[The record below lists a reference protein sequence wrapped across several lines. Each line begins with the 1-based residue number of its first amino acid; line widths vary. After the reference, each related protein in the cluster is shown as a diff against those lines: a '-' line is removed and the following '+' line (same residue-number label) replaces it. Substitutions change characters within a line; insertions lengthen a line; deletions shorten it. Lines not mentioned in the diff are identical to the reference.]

1 MYISINWI
9 KDFVDLSGID
19 VENLIYK
26 FTMSTAEVE
35 GITKHGEDIKDVIVA
50 QILSVEDVEN
60 SKKLHKLVVDTG
72 SEKLQV
78 ICGAP
83 NVRVGAKV
91 AFAQVGS
98 IVLGQKIGQA
108 TLAGNLSNGM
118 CLSEKELGIS
128 EDHSGII
135 ILDDSAKLGEDIK
148 NIIPIDDIIYEVD
161 NKSLTNRPDLWGHY
175 GIAREIAAI
184 TGRELK
190 PLEVENLEL
199 YKEFET
205 LGVSVEADDENPLCL
220 RYSSMRVENVT
231 KKNASWKMR
240 VRLYYCGMRSI
251 NLLADMTNYIMLELG
266 QPMHAFDEK
275 VVGSVNV
282 KTLKED
288 TKFTTLDGKERMLDR
303 GTLMIC
309 NENTPVGIAGVM
321 GGLDSEIT
329 ESTTSLFLESANF
342 DSVAIRKTASKLDLR
357 TDAAARYEKTLDPE
371 LTELAIARFIKILR
385 DEDSNIKVTSA
396 FTDVY
401 IKRYPH
407 ITIDIDKDYID
418 KSIGKILSM
427 EEVITTLKNLE
438 YDIKVDGK
446 NIKIEVPTFR
456 ATKDVSQ
463 SADIIEEIARIHGY
477 DNIVPKTNLWRVAP
491 VKKDPIRELEYSA
504 KELLATKYGMS
515 EIHSYVWYNTELNNE
530 LGIKVRDNIK
540 IVNGIVR
547 LDNTLRREMAPT
559 LLYAINSNLKYMP
572 DCKIFEVG
580 RTFAYEFDGK
590 EAEEYKVLG
599 IGLASTKQTEKELVY
614 EAKSIINS
622 IVKINK
628 NINVSYRTMEA
639 VTLNY
644 MHPVN
649 SFEVLV
655 NDEVL
660 GYISVINPKVKDK
673 INPKSVIVVAELNID
688 ILGKIVK
695 KDINYIE
702 PTKYQTVNFD
712 LSFIVDSDE
721 NYSKLE
727 KIINMSNLK
736 YLLEYNLVDIYE
748 NKEKLKNKK
757 NITIRFKIAS
767 YDKTLTKEE
776 IDTEMNTL
784 IENFAKNNIN
794 IVGM

>member
-108 TLAGNLSNGM
+108 TLAGNISNGM

-231 KKNASWKMR
+231 KKNASWEMR

-288 TKFTTLDGKERMLDR
+288 TKFTTLDGKERMLEK

-309 NENTPVGIAGVM
+309 NENIPVGIAGVM

-418 KSIGKILSM
+418 RSIGKVLSM
-427 EEVITTLKNLE
+427 EEITTTLKNLE

-463 SADIIEEIARIHGY
+463 RADIIEEIARIHGY

-614 EAKSIINS
+614 EAKSMINS

-628 NINVSYRTMEA
+628 NINVSYRTMEV

-673 INPKSVIVVAELNID
+673 INSKSAIVVAELNID
-688 ILGKIVK
+688 ILGEIVK

-702 PTKYQTVNFD
+702 PTKYQAVNFD

>member
-35 GITKHGEDIKDVIVA
+35 GFTKYGEDIKDVIVA

-60 SKKLHKLVVDTG
+60 SKKLHKLMVDTG

-83 NVRVGAKV
+83 NVKVGAKV
-91 AFAQVGS
+91 ALAKVGS
-98 IVLGQKIGQA
+98 IVAGEKIGEA
-108 TLAGNLSNGM
+108 TLAGESSNGM

-128 EDHSGII
+128 DDHSGII
-135 ILDDSAKLGEDIK
+135 ILDDNAKLGEDIK

-184 TGRELK
+184 TGRELR

-199 YKEFET
+199 YNELEK
-205 LGVSVEADDENPLCL
+205 LDISVEADDENPLCL

-231 KKNASWKMR
+231 RKQASWKMK

-275 VVGSVNV
+275 VVSSVNV
-282 KTLKED
+282 KTLRED
-288 TKFTTLDGKERMLDR
+288 TEFTTLDSEKRMLDK

-309 NENTPVGIAGVM
+309 HEDKPVGIAGVM

-329 ESTTSLFLESANF
+329 DDTTSLFLESANF

-371 LTELAIARFIKILR
+371 LTKLAIARFIKILR
-385 DEDSNIKVTSA
+385 DEDKDIKVTSA
-396 FTDVY
+396 FTDIY
-401 IKRYPH
+401 IKKYPH
-407 ITIDIDKDYID
+407 ITIHIDKDYID
-418 KSIGKILSM
+418 RSIGKVLSM
-427 EEVITTLKNLE
+427 EEVTTTLKNLE
-438 YDIKVDGK
+438 YDIEVDGK

-463 SADIIEEIARIHGY
+463 KADIIEEIARIHGY
-477 DNIVPKTNLWRVAP
+477 DNISPKTNFWKVSP
-491 VKKDPIRELEYSA
+491 VQKDEVRELEYAS

-515 EIHSYVWYNTELNNE
+515 EIHSYVWYNKELNKE
-530 LGIKVRDNIK
+530 LGIKVKDNIK

-559 LLYAINSNLKYMP
+559 MLYAISKNLKYMSE
-572 DCKIFEVG
+572 CKVFEVG
-580 RTFAYEFDGK
+580 RTFEYEFNGK
-590 EAEEYKVLG
+590 NVEENKVLG
-599 IGLASTKQTEKELVY
+599 IGLSSTKQTEKELVY
-614 EAKSIINS
+614 EAKAMINS
-622 IVKINK
+622 IAKINK
-628 NINVSYRTMEA
+628 NIDVKYKNMEI
-639 VTLNY
+639 VTNNY

-649 SFEVLV
+649 SFEIII
-655 NDEVL
+655 NGEVL
-660 GYISVINPKVKDK
+660 GNIFVVHPKVRDNINPKAS
-673 INPKSVIVVAELNID
+673 IVIAELRID
-688 ILGKIVK
+688 ILGNMLKNN
-695 KDINYIE
+695 INYKE
-702 PTKYQTVNFD
+702 VTKYQTVNFD
-712 LSFIVDSDE
+712 FSFVIDSDTK
-721 NYSKLE
+721 YG
-727 KIINMSNLK
+727 KIEELIEASDLK
-736 YLLEYNLVDIYE
+736 YLLEYNLIDVYE
-748 NKEKLKNKK
+748 NKEKLKGKK
-757 NITIRFKIAS
+757 NVTVRFKIGS

-776 IDTEMNTL
+776 IDYDRKTL
-784 IENFAKNNIN
+784 IQNFADNNIS
-794 IVGM
+794 IVSM